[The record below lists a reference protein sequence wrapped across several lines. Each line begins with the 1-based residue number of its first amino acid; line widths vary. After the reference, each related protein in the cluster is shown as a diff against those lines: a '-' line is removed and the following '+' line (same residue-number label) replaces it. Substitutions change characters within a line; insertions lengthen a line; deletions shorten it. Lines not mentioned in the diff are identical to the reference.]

1 MSTVRTPA
9 AQLPA
14 DSATL
19 DRLAT
24 GLKFTE
30 GPVWFD
36 DHAGGF
42 LVFSDIPGN
51 ELKRWSAKDGL
62 STFRAPSFNANGN
75 TRDREGRLVTCEHG
89 SRRVTR
95 TETNGTV
102 LTLAGR
108 FDGKRLNSPN
118 DAVVKSDGSVWFT
131 DPPYGLKDKSQ
142 RELDGNYVFRLS
154 PDGTQLTI
162 VASDFDMPNGLCFS
176 PDESRLYIAD
186 SGTPHHIRVFDVMPD
201 ASLANGRVFCVIA
214 PGAPDGIRCDRAGN
228 VWSTAGDG
236 VHVFA
241 SDGTLVGK
249 IPVPETPANICFG
262 GKDGA
267 TLFITAR
274 TSLYAI
280 DVRARAAAK

>member
-1 MSTVRTPA
+1 
-9 AQLPA
+9 
-14 DSATL
+14 
-19 DRLAT
+19 
-24 GLKFTE
+24 
-30 GPVWFD
+30 
-36 DHAGGF
+36 
-42 LVFSDIPGN
+42 
-51 ELKRWSAKDGL
+51 
-62 STFRAPSFNANGN
+62 
-75 TRDREGRLVTCEHG
+75 
-89 SRRVTR
+89 
-95 TETNGTV
+95 V
-102 LTLAGR
+102 LTLAER
-108 FDGKRLNSPN
+108 FGGKRLNSPN

-162 VASDFDMPNGLCFS
+162 VARDFDMPNGLCFS
-176 PDESRLYIAD
+176 LDESRLYIAD
-186 SGTPHHIRVFDVMPD
+186 SGKPHHIRVFDVMPD

-262 GKDGA
+262 GTDGA